1 MASPVPRRV
10 RLRPWLVAQVDSGR
24 FPGLHWLDAR
34 RRLFVIPW
42 HHATRHFPAH
52 GGDDE
57 TVFKA
62 WAAETGKFLAGR
74 DEPDPAKWKA
84 TLRCALNKS
93 REFRLRYDGTRAVPP
108 RPYKV
113 YEVCGA
119 DGADTVTGDDFSC
132 GGEEEEEEE
141 DVSELQKLMSLSID
155 DCGMD
160 PVPPWHEEHPPF
172 SNADPT
178 VPVLPPEL
186 PPELTSQLP
195 PELNP
200 QLTQQ
205 LPPQLP
211 PPGPPALL
219 EHGVP
224 NLLASPHLLPLTDL
238 ELRFQYRGRRV
249 SALTVS
255 HPLGCRLSHGGSLPP
270 TPQRPDLLGHPEL
283 QQVPFPDPEGI
294 PHDKQRRY
302 TRTLLGA
309 MERGLLLELGGQ
321 DLYATRLCRC
331 KVFWDGPC
339 APPQDPHLD
348 PRPNPMERER
358 RVQVFSLQRFL
369 DGLILFQK
377 GQSPTPPPFEVFL
390 CFGEE
395 WPDHRPKE
403 KKLITVQV
411 VPVAAR
417 LLLELFSGEL
427 SWSAD
432 SVPLQ
437 ISQPDLKDAL
447 VEQFKELHR
456 LWQQQQ
462 RPDPGPRP
470 PL

>member
-1 MASPVPRRV
+1 SNQTPTLVALTPN
-10 RLRPWLVAQVDSGR
+10 LVAQTSTLLALMTLT
-24 FPGLHWLDAR
+24 PLTLQ
-34 RRLFVIPW
+34 
-42 HHATRHFPAH
+42 
-52 GGDDE
+52 
-57 TVFKA
+57 A

-119 DGADTVTGDDFSC
+119 DGAGMGLGRARC
-132 GGEEEEEEE
+132 GNMGSVGSQHPMKCLSMGWQYPMGSS
-141 DVSELQKLMSLSID
+141 DVRAPLAAPSLHCSP
-155 DCGMD
+155 DCEMD
-160 PVPPWHEEHPPF
+160 PVPPWPKEHPQF
-172 SNADPT
+172 SSADATIPHPNPT
-178 VPVLPPEL
+178 
-186 PPELTSQLP
+186 
-195 PELNP
+195 NP
-200 QLTQQ
+200 TD
-205 LPPQLP
+205 
-211 PPGPPALL
+211 PA
-219 EHGVP
+219 V
-224 NLLASPHLLPLTDL
+224 TDL
-238 ELRFQYRGRRV
+238 ELRFHYRGRRV

-270 TPQRPDLLGHPEL
+270 TLQRPDLLGHPEL

-302 TRTLLGA
+302 TCTLLGA

-462 RPDPGPRP
+462 HPEAGPRP

>member
-24 FPGLHWLDAR
+24 FPGLRWVDAR
-34 RRLFVIPW
+34 RRLFVVPW
-42 HHATRHFPAH
+42 HHATRHLPAH
-52 GGDDE
+52 GGDDD
-57 TVFKA
+57 TVFKM
-62 WAAETGKFLAGR
+62 T
-74 DEPDPAKWKA
+74 
-84 TLRCALNKS
+84 
-93 REFRLRYDGTRAVPP
+93 
-108 RPYKV
+108 
-113 YEVCGA
+113 
-119 DGADTVTGDDFSC
+119 
-132 GGEEEEEEE
+132 
-141 DVSELQKLMSLSID
+141 
-155 DCGMD
+155 
-160 PVPPWHEEHPPF
+160 
-172 SNADPT
+172 
-178 VPVLPPEL
+178 
-186 PPELTSQLP
+186 
-195 PELNP
+195 P
-200 QLTQQ
+200 QLT
-205 LPPQLP
+205 PQLP
-211 PPGPPALL
+211 PPAPPAFL

-270 TPQRPDLLGHPEL
+270 TLQRPDLLGHPEL

-339 APPQDPHLD
+339 APPQDPNLE

-395 WPDHRPKE
+395 WPDHRPRE
-403 KKLITVQV
+403 KKLVTVQ
-411 VPVAAR
+411 
-417 LLLELFSGEL
+417 
-427 SWSAD
+427 
-432 SVPLQ
+432 
-437 ISQPDLKDAL
+437 
-447 VEQFKELHR
+447 
-456 LWQQQQ
+456 
-462 RPDPGPRP
+462 
-470 PL
+470 

>member
-1 MASPVPRRV
+1 SNQTPTLVALTPN
-10 RLRPWLVAQVDSGR
+10 LVAQTSTLLALMTLT
-24 FPGLHWLDAR
+24 PLTLQ
-34 RRLFVIPW
+34 
-42 HHATRHFPAH
+42 
-52 GGDDE
+52 
-57 TVFKA
+57 A

-119 DGADTVTGDDFSC
+119 DGAGMGLGRARC
-132 GGEEEEEEE
+132 GNMGSVGSQGGLLWGWCHMGWLAVGL
-141 DVSELQKLMSLSID
+141 DG
-155 DCGMD
+155 CGVGGCGKIPHPNPTNPTD
-160 PVPPWHEEHPPF
+160 PAV
-172 SNADPT
+172 
-178 VPVLPPEL
+178 
-186 PPELTSQLP
+186 
-195 PELNP
+195 
-200 QLTQQ
+200 
-205 LPPQLP
+205 
-211 PPGPPALL
+211 
-219 EHGVP
+219 
-224 NLLASPHLLPLTDL
+224 TDL
-238 ELRFQYRGRRV
+238 ELRFHYRGRRV

-270 TPQRPDLLGHPEL
+270 TLQRPDLLGHPEL

-302 TRTLLGA
+302 TCTLLGA

-462 RPDPGPRP
+462 HPEAGPRP